1 MSSTTPDG
9 PAAHDLADFIARS
22 ANQLAAEYKR
32 IRARARE
39 DPGTAGDEGEENWRE
54 LLESWLPSDLVV
66 TTKGRIIG
74 ANGELSRQLDVVVL
88 RPGYPKALIHR
99 KVYLAGGVLA
109 AFECKL
115 TLKPAHVAQAA
126 ANARLIRRLSTDR
139 VGTPYAE
146 SHASIIVGILA
157 HSADLGV
164 QPLDRMDG
172 LLQSELD
179 RDAHPREVMDA
190 ICVADLGCWR
200 SMTTHI
206 RRLEPPDLWNA
217 TRELHRL
224 PDSGGSTVLYMRSDP
239 ERAPA
244 QTSSDALWALI
255 ERLNRRIAWE
265 LPGYQAISQYL
276 TIAQG
281 ERANSRSVASRSW
294 PFDYLSESVRS
305 GVVRGGLTNRG
316 WAWDPWG
323 MVD

>member
-1 MSSTTPDG
+1 MNTSSSYG
-9 PAAHDLADFIARS
+9 PTHDLTDFIGRS
-22 ANQLAAEYKR
+22 ADQLAAEYRR

-54 LLESWLPSDLVV
+54 LLEDWLPSDLTV

-74 ANGELSRQLDVVVL
+74 ANGERSRQLDVVVL
-88 RPGYPKALIHR
+88 RPGYPKALINR

-115 TLKPAHVAQAA
+115 TLKPAHVARAA
-126 ANARLIRRLSTDR
+126 ENARLIRRLSADR

-157 HSADLGV
+157 HSAEFGRE
-164 QPLDRMDG
+164 PHDRMDR
-172 LLQSELD
+172 LLQAELD
-179 RDAHPREVMDA
+179 RDAHPRETMDA

-200 SMTTHI
+200 SLTTHMS
-206 RRLEPPDLWNA
+206 RLEPPELWTA

-224 PDSGGSTVLYMRSDP
+224 PEIGGSTVLYMRSDP
-239 ERAPA
+239 GRAPT
-244 QTSSDALWALI
+244 QTSGDSLWALI

-265 LPGYQAISQYL
+265 LPQYQAISQYL

-281 ERANSRSVASRSW
+281 ERGNSQSVAARSW
-294 PFDYLSESVRS
+294 PFDYLSVPVRA
-305 GVVRGGLTNRG
+305 GVLRGGLTNRG